1 MNIAVSMGVFR
12 EPKHGEARD
21 ALSHDWTGFLD
32 QLEVSPVLVLNRLA
46 RPDQLCREMNV
57 CGILLTSGN
66 DVGRCPDE
74 EWQPSD
80 SVFEER
86 DQTEYT
92 LVRYAV
98 ENRVPL
104 MGVCRGMQLIN
115 TYFGGTLIR
124 DVALWT
130 EGEKH
135 VATDHRVRIVD
146 PSYRQRLGVDSFFA
160 NSYHNHGVTPGT
172 LADALKAIATSDA
185 GVVEAL
191 HHPELR
197 IMGMQWHPERVNP
210 DPPTATRLFR
220 EWLGLCADFSR
231 AGAAEVMG

>member
-12 EPKHGEARD
+12 EPKHGETRD
-21 ALSHDWTGFLD
+21 ALSHDWVRFLD
-32 QLEVSPVLVLNRLA
+32 RLEVAPVLVSNGLA
-46 RPDQLCREMNV
+46 RPDDLCQRMNV

-66 DVGRCPDE
+66 DVGRCPGE

-80 SVFEER
+80 SVAEER

-115 TYFGGTLIR
+115 AYFGGTLVR
-124 DVALWT
+124 DVAAWT
-130 EGEKH
+130 EGERH
-135 VATDHRVRIVD
+135 VAADHRVRIVD
-146 PSYRQRLGVDSFFA
+146 SSYRQRLGVDAAFV
-160 NSYHNHGVTPGT
+160 NSYHNHGVTLET

-185 GVVEAL
+185 GVIEAL
-191 HHPELR
+191 HHPELQVL
-197 IMGMQWHPERVNP
+197 GMQWHPERVNP

-220 EWLGLCADFSR
+220 DWLELCANFSR
-231 AGAAEVMG
+231 WVRLR